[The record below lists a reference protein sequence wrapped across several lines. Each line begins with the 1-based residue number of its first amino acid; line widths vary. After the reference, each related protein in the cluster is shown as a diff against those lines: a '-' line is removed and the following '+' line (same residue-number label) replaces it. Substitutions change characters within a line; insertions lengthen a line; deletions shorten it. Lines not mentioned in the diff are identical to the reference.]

1 MPSAGESSLLF
12 AVSSW
17 TVGSGVIPER
27 WRSHDPDPAPIRLRP
42 VQVLKWFRERRAEK
56 KEDRRAIEQASVELR
71 RVGDGPSEEQLDAA
85 ADRAA
90 SQFPN
95 S

>member
-1 MPSAGESSLLF
+1 M
-12 AVSSW
+12 
-17 TVGSGVIPER
+17 R
-27 WRSHDPDPAPIRLRP
+27 
-42 VQVLKWFRERRAEK
+42 VLKWFRERRAGK
-56 KEDRRAIEQASVELR
+56 KEDRRAIEQASLELR
-71 RVGDGPSEEQLDAA
+71 RSGDGPSEEQLDAA

>member
-1 MPSAGESSLLF
+1 
-12 AVSSW
+12 
-17 TVGSGVIPER
+17 VGVFR
-27 WRSHDPDPAPIRLRP
+27 WLR
-42 VQVLKWFRERRAEK
+42 QRREEK
-56 KEDRRAIEQASVELR
+56 KEDRREIELASRESR
-71 RVGDGPSEEQLDAA
+71 RVGDEPSPEQLDAA

>member
-1 MPSAGESSLLF
+1 
-12 AVSSW
+12 VR
-17 TVGSGVIPER
+17 I
-27 WRSHDPDPAPIRLRP
+27 
-42 VQVLKWFRERRAEK
+42 LKWFRERRAEK
-56 KEDRRAIEQASVELR
+56 EEDRRAIEQASLELR

-85 ADRAA
+85 ADRAV